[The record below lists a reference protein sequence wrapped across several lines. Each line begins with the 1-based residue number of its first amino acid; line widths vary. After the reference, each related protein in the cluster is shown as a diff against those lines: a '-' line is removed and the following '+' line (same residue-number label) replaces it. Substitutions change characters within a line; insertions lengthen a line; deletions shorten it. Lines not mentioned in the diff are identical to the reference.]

1 MYVCMYVRMYVC
13 TYVRMYVCTYVR
25 MYICTYVHMYVC
37 TYVRMY
43 VCTYVRM
50 YVCCMY
56 VYILR
61 CVYTIY
67 NIHICVYIYVCI
79 CMYILHL
86 CIWLYMYMM
95 YNWCVYT
102 TPIYIYTLK
111 PWLKRK
117 SPRFNRNSHLPCS
130 SGRDRRILAGCFGAL
145 RCPKIVAARR
155 IRNESWRNCS
165 ANPMDPEKQVNL
177 NVLVAH
183 VSWCFLEDMS
193 KKIRHKRQKTNKN
206 GDIGWYHGM
215 QPTPE
220 IACRS

>member
-1 MYVCMYVRMYVC
+1 MC
-13 TYVRMYVCTYVR
+13 
-25 MYICTYVHMYVC
+25 
-37 TYVRMY
+37 
-43 VCTYVRM
+43 
-50 YVCCMY
+50 
-56 VYILR
+56 
-61 CVYTIY
+61 IY
-67 NIHICVYIYVCI
+67 NIHICVYICMYICIYYIYVFDCI
-79 CMYILHL
+79 CIWCITDVYILHL
-86 CIWLYMYMM
+86 
-95 YNWCVYT
+95 
-102 TPIYIYTLK
+102 YIYTLK

-177 NVLVAH
+177 NMLVAH

-215 QPTPE
+215 QPTISLYLSISLSLALSGLVWKWGIRYTSQLWPFPV
-220 IACRS
+220 